1 MEMQPQNLIE
11 FAGWIGSLC
20 GSVVALGLLIVAC
33 IWVDEKIKWNRGV
46 SRRTGKRWK
55 FIKRDKPSGFW
66 VYHDGDNYQA
76 FMFRTH

>member
-1 MEMQPQNLIE
+1 MEISPADLLE
-11 FAGWIGSLC
+11 FAQLVAKIC
-20 GSVVALGLLIVAC
+20 GGVVALALLIMSA
-33 IWVDEKIKWNRGV
+33 IWFDEKIKWNRGV

-55 FIKRDKPSGFW
+55 FIKRDKASGFW